1 MPDTSQ
7 PPSPPEQN
15 LAESFWMVARRLR
28 HLSRDAVAPW
38 DITPSHARAL
48 AVLAHHGEL
57 RSGELADHLHVVARS
72 VTDLVDDL
80 VDRGLVE
87 RRSDLHDRRA
97 VLVRLTDEGTRVA
110 EAIAQARAVQAE
122 TFFAVLSAT
131 DRAHLTRILGRLRD

>member
-1 MPDTSQ
+1 MPQ
-7 PPSPPEQN
+7 SPPEQN

-48 AVLAHHGEL
+48 AVLARHREL

-80 VDRGLVE
+80 VERGLVE
-87 RRSDLHDRRA
+87 RRPDPHDRRA

-110 EAIAQARAVQAE
+110 EAIAQARAAQAE
-122 TFFAVLSAT
+122 TFFSVLSAT
-131 DRAHLTRILGRLRD
+131 DRAHLVRILGRLRD